1 MTFQSILK
9 MLLIAAAILIVLA
22 VVTFCILFYDAIYT
36 RLIPPVSPTES
47 VPIDITKA
55 GSTASTLIRVR
66 YNRIYD
72 EFGFYL
78 EFYVPEDLGK
88 YSPAYDKKWEQ
99 LAEFVG
105 EPLFPAGGVVRRTG
119 VEIPVRLTV
128 NRVEDGRQI
137 PFHNQV
143 YYTKGLYSGGFGRFA
158 RRIRVL
164 YMQPGYY
171 QVQLENLT
179 AITTLPEGVPVFF
192 VVLPAG
198 PK

>member
-9 MLLIAAAILIVLA
+9 MLLIAVAILIVLA

-47 VPIDITKA
+47 VPIDIRKA

-78 EFYVPEDLGK
+78 EFYVPEDLEK
-88 YSPAYDKKWEQ
+88 NSLAYKEKREQ

-105 EPLFPAGGVVRRTG
+105 RNFYIERTVRRTG
-119 VEIPVRLTV
+119 VDIPVRLTV

-137 PFHNQV
+137 PFHDQV
-143 YYTKGLYSGGFGRFA
+143 YYTKGLYSWGFGRFA